1 MTTIQNVLDV
11 ARSLIGIHET
21 PDGSNI
27 AHPITDWATQYGYSS
42 GDAWCS
48 WTVSYEFYHTGGG
61 AALIYNHPSGYSGD
75 FRTMG
80 KQHGLMV
87 PGPVPG
93 AIDVMDFDGKPDF
106 TDHVGIV
113 ESVNADGSWVN
124 IEGNHNNQ
132 VMRVTRK
139 PGGGSHWFILPKY
152 AEVSDKPKEDEMFL
166 YSGEPYQ
173 VDDSSFIFPDCW
185 RDKCEY
191 YILTDASSGKAV
203 NVRFRLIGHDG
214 GDATTEPQDVPGKDG
229 KFIKSHNLQDILRQ
243 ERFKNV
249 KGSVKLIAT
258 AESPCK
264 FSLREVPK

>member
-1 MTTIQNVLDV
+1 MQDVLSV

-27 AHPITDWATQYGYSS
+27 AHPITDWAKQYGYSL

-48 WTVSYEFYHTGGG
+48 WTVSFEFYHTADAIDGP
-61 AALIYNHPSGYSGD
+61 ALIYNHPSGYSGD

-80 KQHGLMV
+80 EKHGLMV
-87 PGPVPG
+87 PGPQVG

-152 AEVSDKPKEDEMFL
+152 SEVSKPGPKPKEEPML
-166 YSGEPYQ
+166 YGGAPYQ
-173 VDDSSFIFPDCW
+173 INDKLFVYPDCW
-185 RDKCEY
+185 RGGCKY
-191 YILTDASSGKAV
+191 FLIIDAGGGKAV
-203 NVRFRLIGHDG
+203 NVRFRIVGHDG
-214 GDATTEPQDVPGKDG
+214 GDKTTEPINIPGPDG
-229 KFIKSHNLQDILRQ
+229 KIIKACNLQDILNRMPDI
-243 ERFKNV
+243 
-249 KGSVKLIAT
+249 KGSYMLIVTSDTPA
-258 AESPCK
+258 K
-264 FSLREVPK
+264 FFIREVLK